1 MPAEALRAELE
12 RFLFS
17 CRRPAILE
25 PGQLPLELIPGQ
37 YRCSVRP
44 NGMLLEAWD
53 DSRTWAR
60 RLVELE
66 PASSGRLT
74 VFAERLGGAR
84 LKLEIADLDKP
95 ASVALLQRNSRE
107 SLRERFRFWLARQ
120 YPGWQIEELTTGAY
134 LEHTLSPSFARAL
147 LARGE
152 RRVAAIGAPP
162 ELELSGSALTFG
174 LIWLDYLRRREAPR
188 PVGEL
193 ALFLPNGAQDQTL
206 LRLRWLDPRQAE
218 FSVFVYDETGY
229 ENRID
234 LANTGNINS
243 RVDPWSAGPPAA
255 NALPRQ
261 LLNELEALEGFE
273 AVDLGLGMVSLRIH
287 GLAFARVEGQ
297 QLFSG
302 MDRLKKVKGAGSVLE
317 LARHLASIRS
327 SAAPD
332 PNHKWYRRNP
342 EAWLESLTRRNL
354 RTLDAALLTS
364 PVYGQVPSMAGTQHG
379 VLDLLAVEAGGRLAV
394 LELKASEDP
403 NLPLQALDYWIRVE
417 WHARRGEF
425 SGNGYFP
432 GVALREDAPRLL
444 LVAPALQFHPTTE
457 TILRFFAPSIGVER
471 IGVGLEWRRELR
483 PVSRLQRAERPGLH
497 L

>member
-1 MPAEALRAELE
+1 MPAEVLRAELE
-12 RFLFS
+12 RFLLT
-17 CRRPAILE
+17 CRQPAILE
-25 PGQLPLELIPGQ
+25 PGQAPLELIPDQ
-37 YRCSVRP
+37 YRLSVRP
-44 NGMLLEAWD
+44 HGLLLEAWD

-60 RLVELE
+60 RLVGLLPPEG
-66 PASSGRLT
+66 GRLT

-84 LKLEIADLDKP
+84 LKLEIADLDQP
-95 ASVALLQRNSRE
+95 ASAALLQRSSRE
-107 SLRERFRFWLARQ
+107 NLRERFRFWLARQ
-120 YPGWQIEELTTGAY
+120 YPGWRIEELTSGAD
-134 LEHTLSPSFARAL
+134 LQHTLSPSFARAFL
-147 LARGE
+147 TRGE
-152 RRVAAIGAPP
+152 VRVAAIGAPP

-188 PVGEL
+188 PVREL
-193 ALFLPNGAQDQTL
+193 ALFLPDGAQDQTL
-206 LRLRWLDPRQAE
+206 LRLKWLDPRQAE
-218 FSVFVYDETGY
+218 FAVFVYDETGY

-234 LANTGNINS
+234 VANTGNISS
-243 RVDPWSAGPPAA
+243 RVDPWSTGPPAVA
-255 NALPRQ
+255 ALPPRI
-261 LLNELEALEGFE
+261 LEELKGVPGFE
-273 AVDLGLGMVSLRIH
+273 AVDLGLGTLSLRIQ

-302 MDRLKKVKGAGSVLE
+302 IDRPKQAEDAGSVLD
-317 LARHLASIRS
+317 LARKVASIRT
-327 SAAPD
+327 SASAD

-342 EAWLESLTRRNL
+342 EAWLESLARRNL
-354 RTLDAALLTS
+354 RTLEAALLPC

-379 VLDLLAVEAGGRLAV
+379 VLDLLAVEAGGRLVV

-432 GVALREDAPRLL
+432 GMAVREDAPRLL

-457 TILRFFAPSIGVER
+457 TILRFFAPVIEVER
-471 IGVGLEWRRELR
+471 IGVNLEWRKEFR
-483 PVSRLQRAERPGLH
+483 PVSRLRGAERPGLH